1 MDLVD
6 LPLKLISNHLEMNKK
21 MWGLL
26 LSVVFAD
33 VLKSSMG
40 SSLGSD
46 PPDMLQEKK
55 RKQHSKSLTCC
66 FDALTLKKW
75 KIGLKSCRSEAMK
88 LQEKNEKSRKNV
100 NVVLVIF

>member
-6 LPLKLISNHLEMNKK
+6 LPLKLISKHLEMNKK

-40 SSLGSD
+40 SSLGSV

-55 RKQHSKSLTCC
+55 GNNIANH
-66 FDALTLKKW
+66 
-75 KIGLKSCRSEAMK
+75 
-88 LQEKNEKSRKNV
+88 
-100 NVVLVIF
+100 

>member
-6 LPLKLISNHLEMNKK
+6 LPLELISNHLEMNKK

-40 SSLGSD
+40 SSLGSV
-46 PPDMLQEKK
+46 PPNMLQEKK
-55 RKQHSKSLTCC
+55 ENNITNH
-66 FDALTLKKW
+66 
-75 KIGLKSCRSEAMK
+75 
-88 LQEKNEKSRKNV
+88 
-100 NVVLVIF
+100 

>member
-33 VLKSSMG
+33 VLKSSIG

-46 PPDMLQEKK
+46 PPDVLQEKK
-55 RKQHSKSLTCC
+55 KTNNIANH
-66 FDALTLKKW
+66 
-75 KIGLKSCRSEAMK
+75 
-88 LQEKNEKSRKNV
+88 
-100 NVVLVIF
+100 

>member
-6 LPLKLISNHLEMNKK
+6 LPLKLISKHLEMNKK

-33 VLKSSMG
+33 VLKSNMG

-55 RKQHSKSLTCC
+55 ENNIANH
-66 FDALTLKKW
+66 
-75 KIGLKSCRSEAMK
+75 
-88 LQEKNEKSRKNV
+88 
-100 NVVLVIF
+100 

>member
-6 LPLKLISNHLEMNKK
+6 LPLKLISNHLEMNEK

-40 SSLGSD
+40 SSLGSV

-55 RKQHSKSLTCC
+55 ENNITNH
-66 FDALTLKKW
+66 
-75 KIGLKSCRSEAMK
+75 
-88 LQEKNEKSRKNV
+88 
-100 NVVLVIF
+100 

>member
-6 LPLKLISNHLEMNKK
+6 LPLTRISKHLKMNKK

-40 SSLGSD
+40 SSLGSV

-55 RKQHSKSLTCC
+55 ENNIANH
-66 FDALTLKKW
+66 
-75 KIGLKSCRSEAMK
+75 
-88 LQEKNEKSRKNV
+88 
-100 NVVLVIF
+100 

>member
-40 SSLGSD
+40 SSLGSV

-55 RKQHSKSLTCC
+55 ENNITNH
-66 FDALTLKKW
+66 
-75 KIGLKSCRSEAMK
+75 
-88 LQEKNEKSRKNV
+88 
-100 NVVLVIF
+100 

>member
-6 LPLKLISNHLEMNKK
+6 LPLKLLSNHLEMNKK

-40 SSLGSD
+40 SSLGSV

-55 RKQHSKSLTCC
+55 ENNIANH
-66 FDALTLKKW
+66 
-75 KIGLKSCRSEAMK
+75 
-88 LQEKNEKSRKNV
+88 
-100 NVVLVIF
+100 

>member
-40 SSLGSD
+40 SSLGSV

-55 RKQHSKSLTCC
+55 ENNIANH
-66 FDALTLKKW
+66 
-75 KIGLKSCRSEAMK
+75 
-88 LQEKNEKSRKNV
+88 
-100 NVVLVIF
+100 

>member
-40 SSLGSD
+40 SSLGSV

-55 RKQHSKSLTCC
+55 ENDIANH
-66 FDALTLKKW
+66 
-75 KIGLKSCRSEAMK
+75 
-88 LQEKNEKSRKNV
+88 
-100 NVVLVIF
+100 

>member
-6 LPLKLISNHLEMNKK
+6 LPLKLISNHLEINKK

-40 SSLGSD
+40 SSLGSV

-55 RKQHSKSLTCC
+55 ENNITNH
-66 FDALTLKKW
+66 
-75 KIGLKSCRSEAMK
+75 
-88 LQEKNEKSRKNV
+88 
-100 NVVLVIF
+100 

>member
-6 LPLKLISNHLEMNKK
+6 LPLKLKSNHLEMNKK

-40 SSLGSD
+40 SSLGSV

-55 RKQHSKSLTCC
+55 ENNIANH
-66 FDALTLKKW
+66 
-75 KIGLKSCRSEAMK
+75 
-88 LQEKNEKSRKNV
+88 
-100 NVVLVIF
+100 

>member
-26 LSVVFAD
+26 LAVVFAD
-33 VLKSSMG
+33 VLKSNMG

-46 PPDMLQEKK
+46 PPDMLQDKK
-55 RKQHSKSLTCC
+55 ESNIANQ
-66 FDALTLKKW
+66 
-75 KIGLKSCRSEAMK
+75 
-88 LQEKNEKSRKNV
+88 
-100 NVVLVIF
+100 

>member
-6 LPLKLISNHLEMNKK
+6 LPLKLISKHLEMNKK

-33 VLKSSMG
+33 VLKSSIG

-46 PPDMLQEKK
+46 PPDMLREKK
-55 RKQHSKSLTCC
+55 ENNIANH
-66 FDALTLKKW
+66 
-75 KIGLKSCRSEAMK
+75 GL
-88 LQEKNEKSRKNV
+88 
-100 NVVLVIF
+100 VVLMH

>member
-6 LPLKLISNHLEMNKK
+6 LPLKLISNHLEINKK

-40 SSLGSD
+40 SSLGSV

-55 RKQHSKSLTCC
+55 ENNIANH
-66 FDALTLKKW
+66 
-75 KIGLKSCRSEAMK
+75 
-88 LQEKNEKSRKNV
+88 
-100 NVVLVIF
+100 

>member
-6 LPLKLISNHLEMNKK
+6 LPLKLISKHLEMNKK

-33 VLKSSMG
+33 VLKSNMG

-55 RKQHSKSLTCC
+55 ENNLANH
-66 FDALTLKKW
+66 
-75 KIGLKSCRSEAMK
+75 
-88 LQEKNEKSRKNV
+88 
-100 NVVLVIF
+100 

>member
-21 MWGLL
+21 IWGLL

-40 SSLGSD
+40 SSLGSV
-46 PPDMLQEKK
+46 PPDILQEKK
-55 RKQHSKSLTCC
+55 ENNIANH
-66 FDALTLKKW
+66 
-75 KIGLKSCRSEAMK
+75 
-88 LQEKNEKSRKNV
+88 
-100 NVVLVIF
+100 

>member
-6 LPLKLISNHLEMNKK
+6 LPLKLISKHLEMNKN

-55 RKQHSKSLTCC
+55 KQHSKSLTCC

-75 KIGLKSCRSEAMK
+75 KNSSVRK
-88 LQEKNEKSRKNV
+88 LA
-100 NVVLVIF
+100 